1 MFLHSHFY
9 LLAFLHDPQ
18 HTLLSISP
26 PQHTA
31 GSRRPGANYSTITL
45 QLPHPI
51 TTACACK
58 TLSCLGEPLHSP
70 KSPRHSGTWLR
81 ERGKGKLKQHFVFL
95 WHMYVALIKLY
106 WMAGCFFFSYADGP
120 LPVHI
125 CFEQKAHVTC
135 CFIQR
140 HQPQCFVPVIIFINF
155 KQSVVLH
162 RSEWP
167 YYRKFICTLFFF
179 FLVINSYILSWLEKR
194 TGNSVLF
201 PCLIISHQSQYT
213 NTSLS
218 TPWKI
223 CKKNKLYQFSA
234 GERKS

>member
-1 MFLHSHFY
+1 M
-9 LLAFLHDPQ
+9 AKGEGQ
-18 HTLLSISP
+18 RKIKTTL
-26 PQHTA
+26 
-31 GSRRPGANYSTITL
+31 
-45 QLPHPI
+45 
-51 TTACACK
+51 CV
-58 TLSCLGEPLHSP
+58 
-70 KSPRHSGTWLR
+70 
-81 ERGKGKLKQHFVFL
+81 FVTHVCCTNKVIL
-95 WHMYVALIKLY
+95 DGWV
-106 WMAGCFFFSYADGP
+106 FFFSYADGP

-125 CFEQKAHVTC
+125 YFEQKAHVTC

-167 YYRKFICTLFFF
+167 YYRKFICTLSFF